1 MNQSLGSH
9 IGSMLGA
16 GVQTMLGKITGLGDY
31 KVRSNTL
38 LTGGMSPPEIA
49 NSSSRGA
56 VVVRHRE
63 YINDITASSA
73 FVVRTYPINPGIV
86 STFPWLAQVAAN
98 YEEYI
103 IRGMIF
109 EFKSTSSD
117 AILAAGGTQALGTV
131 IMATQYDVYNP
142 TFTDKVSMEN
152 YQFAN
157 SSKPS
162 ESFLHTIE
170 CQPKQTPVDE
180 LYVRTSLGVVTG
192 ADQRLYDFGSFNIAT
207 QGQQANAG
215 ILGELWCTYEIEL
228 YKPKN
233 VGSVGYELLTDHYEL
248 ASITNTSPLGSGSF
262 LAGGNLGTTLNSAGT
277 RISFP
282 PNLTSGTF
290 LISVSWYGTSVTFIA
305 PLFSIA
311 AGSSGGFVQ
320 IWNQDGQTSVS
331 STGQSGT
338 AQFFNAIVRVTS
350 TTGPITQM
358 AIVVGTAGNMPGPPT
373 SGDMWITQI
382 NGGINT

>member
-16 GVQTMLGKITGLGDY
+16 GVQTLLGKITGLGEY

-73 FVVRTYPINPGIV
+73 FVVNTYPINPGIV

-142 TFTDKVSMEN
+142 TFIDKVSMEN

-162 ESFLHTIE
+162 ESFLHAIE

-180 LYVRTSLGVVTG
+180 LFVRTSLGVVTG
-192 ADQRLYDFGSFNIAT
+192 ADKRLYDFGSFNIAT

-248 ASITNTSPLGSGSF
+248 DLITNVSPLGSASF
-262 LAGGNLGTTLNSAGT
+262 LAAGNLGTTLNTAGT
-277 RISFP
+277 RIFFP

-290 LISVSWYGTSVTFIA
+290 LISVSWYGTSVTFLA
-305 PLFSIA
+305 PLFSFA
-311 AGSSGGFVQ
+311 AGSSGVFLP

-338 AQFFNAIVRVTS
+338 AQFLNIIARVTS

-358 AIVVGTAGNMPGPPT
+358 VIVVGTAGNMPLPPT
-373 SGDMWITQI
+373 SGDLWITQI